1 MASPPSAALDPQV
14 IASIV
19 AAVTALVAVAVAPF
33 VTIRASKTQMLGPM
47 RQAWIN
53 SLRDTVAEYTAK
65 VDAGIPQSSAVLA
78 SDDSLRHAAQR
89 ERLEHQQQVYQLKSK
104 IALLINPKESNH
116 VELVRSHR
124 VSLRLLSCRAEFIGL
139 DTRTSGSHSNRT
151 QDRVERRQELTL
163 AQGPR

>member
-116 VELVRSHR
+116 VELVRLAESAYASYLAGQNSS
-124 VSLRLLSCRAEFIGL
+124 VSIRALL
-139 DTRTSGSHSNRT
+139 DHT
-151 QDRVERRQELTL
+151 QTVLKTEWNVVKS
-163 AQGPR
+163 

>member
-33 VTIRASKTQMLGPM
+33 VTIRASKTQMLGPL

-78 SDDSLRHAAQR
+78 PDDSLRHAAQM
-89 ERLEHQQQVYQLKSK
+89 ERLEHQQQVYQLKTK

-116 VELVRSHR
+116 VELVRLAESAYAFYLAGQNPS
-124 VSLRLLSCRAEFIGL
+124 VSIRALLDHTQTVLKAEWNVVK
-139 DTRTSGSHSNRT
+139 S
-151 QDRVERRQELTL
+151 
-163 AQGPR
+163 

>member
-1 MASPPSAALDPQV
+1 MPSPAAALDPQV

-65 VDAGIPQSSAVLA
+65 VDNTGIPESGAVLA
-78 SDDSLRHAAQR
+78 ADDGLRHAAQM
-89 ERLEHQQQVYQLKSK
+89 ERLKHQQLVFQLKSK
-104 IALLINPKESNH
+104 IALLINPKEPNH
-116 VELVRSHR
+116 IELVRLAECAYASYLAGQNSS
-124 VSLRLLSCRAEFIGL
+124 VSIRALL
-139 DTRTSGSHSNRT
+139 DHT
-151 QDRVERRQELTL
+151 QIVLKTEWNVVKS
-163 AQGPR
+163 

>member
-1 MASPPSAALDPQV
+1 MASPPSTTLDPQV

-53 SLRDTVAEYTAK
+53 SLRDTVAEYIARID
-65 VDAGIPQSSAVLA
+65 VGIPQSSAVLA
-78 SDDSLRHAAQR
+78 PDDGLRHAAVM
-89 ERLEHQQQVYQLKSK
+89 ERLEHQQHVYQLKSK

-116 VELVRSHR
+116 IELVRLVENAYAAYLAGQNPSVAIRALLDHTQIVLKTER
-124 VSLRLLSCRAEFIGL
+124 V
-139 DTRTSGSHSNRT
+139 
-151 QDRVERRQELTL
+151 
-163 AQGPR
+163 

>member
-1 MASPPSAALDPQV
+1 
-14 IASIV
+14 
-19 AAVTALVAVAVAPF
+19 
-33 VTIRASKTQMLGPM
+33 MLGPM

-116 VELVRSHR
+116 VELVRLAESAYASYLAGQNSS
-124 VSLRLLSCRAEFIGL
+124 VSIRALL
-139 DTRTSGSHSNRT
+139 DHT
-151 QDRVERRQELTL
+151 QTVLKTEWNVVKS
-163 AQGPR
+163 